1 MVHCN
6 SNSCKNKIH
15 SLMLNVHTCRCKNI
29 YCPSHM
35 HAHDCTFD
43 YGLDWQKYAEKTM
56 PKVEKE
62 KVEKL

>member
-1 MVHCN
+1 
-6 SNSCKNKIH
+6 
-15 SLMLNVHTCRCKNI
+15 
-29 YCPSHM
+29 M